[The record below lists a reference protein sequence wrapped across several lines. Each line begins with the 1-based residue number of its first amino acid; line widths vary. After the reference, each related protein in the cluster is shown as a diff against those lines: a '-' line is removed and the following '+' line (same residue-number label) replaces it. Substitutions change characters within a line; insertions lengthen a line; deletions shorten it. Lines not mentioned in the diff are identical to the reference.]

1 MHCCDNLSMFHNV
14 VEEPLSLISP
24 CKYIDPDN
32 LQAHRYIPFQGNEK
46 KDHHKKGGQKSVQT
60 PRVLHSGW
68 VKFLET
74 NKMQYTRL
82 KDVVKGLT
90 LSVNVQQEK
99 VYSDS

>member
-1 MHCCDNLSMFHNV
+1 MFHNV

-32 LQAHRYIPFQGNEK
+32 LQAHRYIPFQGNEVK
-46 KDHHKKGGQKSVQT
+46 KDQHKKGGQKSVQT

-68 VKFLET
+68 VKFPQT

-82 KDVVKGLT
+82 KYVVKGST
-90 LSVNVQQEK
+90 LSVNAQPEK